1 MKKILIA
8 IASLIIS
15 GCSDYDNVGEDYNML
30 MVCNDVRVTSHQ
42 ITTDV
47 EVITTLDHFDVRP
60 IGYCDWVSCAR
71 DYSYVDVRVAENK
84 STEDR
89 ECFVEVY
96 NDRYNLRDT
105 FLVHQSGVFVPSNGG
120 NGGGSG
126 GGSVTNTTKR
136 RCAAR
141 TKKGTRCKRTAAKG
155 GIYCW
160 QHKK

>member
-1 MKKILIA
+1 MKKMFLA
-8 IASLIIS
+8 IASLILS
-15 GCSDYDNVGEDYNML
+15 GCSDYDVEEYNML
-30 MVCNDVRVTSHQ
+30 IVCDDVNVTSRQ
-42 ITTDV
+42 TTTDV
-47 EVITTLDHFDVRP
+47 KVITTLDHFDVKP
-60 IGYCDWVSCAR
+60 IGYCDWVSCSR
-71 DYSYVDVRVAENK
+71 DYSYVDVTVSENK

-96 NDRYNLRDT
+96 NDKYNLRDT
-105 FLVHQSGVFVPSNGG
+105 FLVHQYGVPKPVEGG

-126 GGSVTNTTKR
+126 IGGGSGTNVTSR

-155 GIYCW
+155 SIYCW

>member
-47 EVITTLDHFDVRP
+47 EVITTLDYFDVKP

-126 GGSVTNTTKR
+126 GGSGTNVTKR

-155 GIYCW
+155 SIYCW

>member
-47 EVITTLDHFDVRP
+47 EVITTLDHFDVNP

-89 ECFVEVY
+89 ECFI
-96 NDRYNLRDT
+96 NI
-105 FLVHQSGVFVPSNGG
+105 
-120 NGGGSG
+120 
-126 GGSVTNTTKR
+126 GSV
-136 RCAAR
+136 AVVPA
-141 TKKGTRCKRTAAKG
+141 
-155 GIYCW
+155 GIA
-160 QHKK
+160 